1 MKRFGKNFI
10 RAAVCAA
17 GIALLF
23 GVTAC
28 KELFAD
34 IEEDFSY
41 WVSEPVITGFRAA
54 SPVQMNAAGV
64 QCVPSASPAV
74 LIFTVRNPKNFSFIM
89 PGMPGSPTDI
99 ISFGSGIH
107 DSSGTNPPAV
117 TADYTL
123 VQSARDTFTLTYT
136 SAFLERYEY
145 GNGNIGAAIRLYST
159 DGRKFNRIY
168 KFDLEANTVPVL
180 EYAGIGKTT
189 VGTDDYYV
197 LIFRAKD
204 MGIMIGSPAESVHKD
219 IDTMNVTAGGVSLSP
234 ITLSVTGTEFTSSS
248 VDLLAPL
255 AVQKLKS
262 TDPDLSGSGL
272 LRLKTD
278 VKVGGPTKRYAVS
291 VKDTQ
296 GLRSNLI
303 EANTD
308 TSRLHPVKLFDG
320 PSASAAQ
327 ITGTTAGAPKVFA
340 GMNGKNLEARVSPD
354 GVGITGKVYKKNGGN
369 WTETDT
375 VNGTTTAAINLP
387 ALGSSEE
394 AVYKITLKAHLTGY
408 DDSDETEFYVNLLR
422 LEPPVLKIKQ
432 NFADSNAALH
442 TISAGSA
449 GYVSENIVPDAGSY
463 VAATP
468 LVIYNA
474 AGKVELS
481 LTVPAGVTA
490 KYKVG
495 SGSEQSGSSIALN
508 APGTYTLRVWAEKGG
523 AAIDSPEFHIQVI
536 NSVDTYERLK
546 NLVQNTPERGTGQGQ
561 YNYSNSI
568 DIKIGGD
575 LNASSADTEIAVTG
589 GKRLMLSSSS
599 SGTVRTVN
607 AGGLGRIFKISGSN
621 SELELL
627 NIKLTGGF
635 AADGKGGAVC
645 VEAGGMLDLF
655 GSTVITPSTGSD
667 INTQGKNDVYLAN
680 GTSIKPGNS
689 LSGTVPIA
697 RITPQGY
704 NNGNTVL
711 TGTDVGTEYVKFS
724 VTQRKD
730 SAHVWKIGN
739 SGKLISFSSVIN
751 GTDPDAWK
759 KLKDAVQNSP
769 EGSIITINGEI
780 KATNDLNNSGEIV
793 INGTVTIKG
802 KTGAGS
808 DILNANSTGTS
819 APTTK
824 HRIFKVQSGKT
835 LMLENLTLTDGKV
848 SGAGEAGFGGAIFV
862 RGGALTMTNCTL
874 TENTATGGGGI
885 AFKDGKGMT
894 LTNCKIKENEVTNGD
909 GGGISF
915 ETGIYTS
922 EYTITGGE
930 ISENKVIM
938 TDSVNQRFGGGIAV
952 GNFNINITID
962 GCTIKDN
969 RIRGASDK
977 NPRGA
982 GIWFGNRVNCTIKG
996 NTAIENNKAHETGNE
1011 ANLIGQG
1018 GGIQV
1023 DGRTLKIE
1031 GNTKIIGNGAKSG
1044 GGIYVQGGVITLIG
1058 SAVVTPSSGSDEDK
1072 PGKNDVYLGN
1082 GRTIKIVDIL
1092 TGTAPVAR
1100 ITVPDA
1106 NYAVTTQVL
1115 EGDIRYGQPENY
1127 TKFTVTPKG
1136 SGKWEIDS
1144 TGFLQKTPVV
1154 INGSDSGAWQK
1165 LKAAVTAAEEGDT
1178 ITVNGE
1184 IKATNDSGNSGEIVI
1199 NKDLTIQGKT
1209 GANSDILN
1217 ANGDVLEYSN
1227 SHRIFKVT
1235 DGKTLILKKLTLK
1248 GGKAEKFSMDNLD
1261 ASGGGILL
1269 ESGIVSL
1276 SHVTVSDCKAI
1287 TTAGNKG
1294 QGGGIYVKSGTLT
1307 MDNSILSAN
1316 TATKSGGGVYVSNTG
1331 TFEMKGSSC
1340 VTPSS
1345 GSDEDEPGENDVYLE
1360 NGRKIKIVNILTGT
1374 APVARITVPDA
1385 NYAASTQVLDGD
1397 ITNGQPGNYT
1407 KFTVTP
1413 KGSEKWE
1420 IDSTGCLQETPV
1432 VINGADSGAWQKL
1445 KAAVAAAAAGD
1456 TITVRG
1462 SVKATNASGNF
1473 GEIEINKNLTIRGE
1487 TGANSD
1493 ILDANSGNLGSN
1505 ARRIFSVTSGTL
1517 KLSGLTL
1524 KGGKA
1529 AAGANGGGVY
1539 VSNSGAA
1546 ELSDCVIENCTAD
1559 VGGGIGA
1566 SGTAKLTN
1574 TSIKTCVAAS
1584 TSKGGGAVY
1593 AKGCTVELEGC
1604 TLTGNKANDGG
1615 AIYVHGATVNI
1626 TNCTLAGNTAQKNG
1640 GAIYVKK
1647 TDDGIAST
1655 VIIKGGTIGGTGA
1668 DANKVTDTWGFGGG
1682 IYVNDGCI
1690 LKLDKYMG
1698 NGVRIIG
1705 NEAGRAGGVRANN
1718 STVTMENCTISGNKA
1733 TDNSNLGG
1741 GGGVYTHGGTLTMTR
1756 CTLTGNTA
1764 VNNGGGLNIE
1774 KGSAVITNCTVRG
1787 NEAKN
1792 GGAIYVK
1799 EIDGTAST
1807 VTIEGG
1813 TVGGTGTDDAN
1824 KATGTGSNGNGG
1836 GIYVGEH
1843 CGLNLQDSTGTGAQG
1858 IRIIG
1863 NQAAKGKGV
1872 YATNTVVMK
1881 DRTQIDVNNDVYL
1894 DSGSKIR
1901 ADSVLNPPGGTAAC
1915 ITVPDDK
1922 YNTGTQVLLAGTG
1935 VTLAN
1940 EAGKFTVT
1948 PKIVGGTTQQWQVNN
1963 TGYLQPK

>member
-1 MKRFGKNFI
+1 
-10 RAAVCAA
+10 
-17 GIALLF
+17 
-23 GVTAC
+23 
-28 KELFAD
+28 
-34 IEEDFSY
+34 
-41 WVSEPVITGFRAA
+41 
-54 SPVQMNAAGV
+54 
-64 QCVPSASPAV
+64 
-74 LIFTVRNPKNFSFIM
+74 M

-99 ISFGSGIH
+99 VSFGSGIH

-136 SAFLERYEY
+136 SAFLKRYEY
-145 GNGNIGAAIRLYST
+145 GSANIGAAIKLYST

-168 KFDLEANTVPVL
+168 KFDLYANTAPVL

-204 MGIMIGSPAESVHKD
+204 MDTMIGSPGESVHKD

-248 VDLLAPL
+248 ADLLAPL

-262 TDPDLSGSGL
+262 TDPDISGSGL

-308 TSRLHPVKLFDG
+308 TTRLDPVKLFDD
-320 PSASAAQ
+320 SSVSAAQ

-340 GMNGKNLEARVSPD
+340 DMNGKNLEARVSPD
-354 GVGITGKVYKKNGGN
+354 GVGITGKIYKKNGGN

-422 LEPPVLKIKQ
+422 LEPPVLKIRQ
-432 NFADSNAALH
+432 NFAAGNAALH
-442 TISAGSA
+442 SISAGSA
-449 GYVSENIVPDAGSY
+449 GYVSEDIIPDADSY

-508 APGTYTLRVWAEKGG
+508 APGPYSLKVWAEKGG

-546 NLVQNTPERGTGQGQ
+546 NLVQNTPARGTGQGQ

-575 LNASSADTEIAVTG
+575 LSASSADTEIAVTG
-589 GKRLMLSSSS
+589 GKKLELTTLP
-599 SGTVRTVN
+599 SGTVRIIDAN
-607 AGGLGRIFKISGSN
+607 NSGRIFKISGSN
-621 SELELL
+621 SELGLL
-627 NIKLTGGF
+627 NIKLTGGD

-645 VEAGGMLDLF
+645 VEAGGTLDLF
-655 GSTVITPSTGSD
+655 GSTVITLSTGSD

-680 GTSIKPGNS
+680 GTSIKLDATLLGAA
-689 LSGTVPIA
+689 PIA
-697 RITPQGY
+697 RITPQVY

-711 TGTDVGTEYVKFS
+711 TGTYVGSQYQRFS
-724 VTQRKD
+724 VTQLTD
-730 SAHVWKIGN
+730 SERVWKIGN
-739 SGKLISFSSVIN
+739 SGRLISFSSVIN

-759 KLKDAVQNSP
+759 NLKDAVQSSP

-808 DILNANSTGTS
+808 DILNANSTGTN

-824 HRIFKVQSGKT
+824 HRIFNVQSGKT

-862 RGGALTMTNCTL
+862 KGGALTMKNCTL
-874 TENTATGGGGI
+874 TDNTATRGGGI
-885 AFKDGKGMT
+885 AFVDGEGMT

-915 ETGIYTS
+915 ETGTYTS

-938 TDSVNQRFGGGIAV
+938 TDSVNQYSGGGIAV
-952 GNFNINITID
+952 GNLGINITID

-969 RIRGASDK
+969 RIRGASGK

-982 GIWFGNRVNCTIKG
+982 GMWFGLGVNCTIKG
-996 NTAIENNKAHETGNE
+996 NTTIENNKAHETGNE

-1023 DGRTLKIE
+1023 DSGTLRIE
-1031 GNTKIIGNGAKSG
+1031 DNTEIIGNGAKSG

-1115 EGDIRYGQPENY
+1115 EGDIRYGQPKNY

-1136 SGKWEIDS
+1136 SQKWEVDMD
-1144 TGFLQKTPVV
+1144 GFLQKTPVV
-1154 INGSDSGAWQK
+1154 INGS
-1165 LKAAVTAAEEGDT
+1165 
-1178 ITVNGE
+1178 
-1184 IKATNDSGNSGEIVI
+1184 
-1199 NKDLTIQGKT
+1199 
-1209 GANSDILN
+1209 
-1217 ANGDVLEYSN
+1217 
-1227 SHRIFKVT
+1227 
-1235 DGKTLILKKLTLK
+1235 
-1248 GGKAEKFSMDNLD
+1248 
-1261 ASGGGILL
+1261 
-1269 ESGIVSL
+1269 
-1276 SHVTVSDCKAI
+1276 
-1287 TTAGNKG
+1287 
-1294 QGGGIYVKSGTLT
+1294 
-1307 MDNSILSAN
+1307 
-1316 TATKSGGGVYVSNTG
+1316 
-1331 TFEMKGSSC
+1331 
-1340 VTPSS
+1340 
-1345 GSDEDEPGENDVYLE
+1345 
-1360 NGRKIKIVNILTGT
+1360 
-1374 APVARITVPDA
+1374 
-1385 NYAASTQVLDGD
+1385 
-1397 ITNGQPGNYT
+1397 
-1407 KFTVTP
+1407 
-1413 KGSEKWE
+1413 
-1420 IDSTGCLQETPV
+1420 
-1432 VINGADSGAWQKL
+1432 DSGAWQKL

-1487 TGANSD
+1487 TGAGSD

-1505 ARRIFSVTSGTL
+1505 ARRIFWVNSGTL
-1517 KLSGLTL
+1517 KLNGLTL

-1529 AAGANGGGVY
+1529 PAAAHGGGVY
-1539 VSNSGAA
+1539 VGNSGAA
-1546 ELSDCVIENCTAD
+1546 ELSDCVIENCTASR
-1559 VGGGIGA
+1559 GGGIGA
-1566 SGTAKLTN
+1566 SGNVKLTN
-1574 TSIKTCVAAS
+1574 TSIKTCEAAS
-1584 TSKGGGAVY
+1584 TFKCGGAVY

-1615 AIYVHGATVNI
+1615 AIYVYGAIVNI
-1626 TNCTLAGNTAQKNG
+1626 TNCTLTRNTAEKNGGAVYAVKDGGAVSTVTIKGGTIGGTGTDANKVTDPYGFGGGIYINDDCTLKLDKYMGNGVRIIGNKAGRAGGVRANNSTVIMTGCTFSGNSATDSTPLGGGGGVYTHKGTLSMTNCTLTHNMAIKGGGVILEGTNTTMSNCTLTRNEAENG

-1647 TDDGIAST
+1647 TDDGIASN
-1655 VIIKGGTIGGTGA
+1655 VIIAGGTIGGT
-1668 DANKVTDTWGFGGG
+1668 
-1682 IYVNDGCI
+1682 
-1690 LKLDKYMG
+1690 
-1698 NGVRIIG
+1698 
-1705 NEAGRAGGVRANN
+1705 AG
-1718 STVTMENCTISGNKA
+1718 T
-1733 TDNSNLGG
+1733 
-1741 GGGVYTHGGTLTMTR
+1741 
-1756 CTLTGNTA
+1756 
-1764 VNNGGGLNIE
+1764 
-1774 KGSAVITNCTVRG
+1774 
-1787 NEAKN
+1787 
-1792 GGAIYVK
+1792 
-1799 EIDGTAST
+1799 
-1807 VTIEGG
+1807 
-1813 TVGGTGTDDAN
+1813 DAN
-1824 KATGTGSNGNGG
+1824 KATGSNGSGG

-1858 IRIIG
+1858 LRIIG

-1872 YATNTVVMK
+1872 YATNTVVAMK

>member
-1 MKRFGKNFI
+1 MKRSDKNFI

-23 GVTAC
+23 SVTAC

-74 LIFTVRNPKNFSFIM
+74 LTFTVRNPKNFSFIM

-99 ISFGSGIH
+99 ISFGSGI
-107 DSSGTNPPAV
+107 SASQGT
-117 TADYTL
+117 DYTL
-123 VQSARDTFTLTYT
+123 VQSTRDTLTLTYT

-145 GNGNIGAAIRLYST
+145 GNGNIGAAIKLYST

-204 MGIMIGSPAESVHKD
+204 MDTMIGSPGESVHKD

-248 VDLLAPL
+248 ADLLAPL

-262 TDPDLSGSGL
+262 TDPDISGSGL

-308 TSRLHPVKLFDG
+308 TTRLDPVKLFDD
-320 PSASAAQ
+320 SSVSAAQ

-340 GMNGKNLEARVSPD
+340 DMNGKNLEARVSPD
-354 GVGITGKVYKKNGGN
+354 GVGITGKIYKKNGGN
-369 WTETDT
+369 WIETDT
-375 VNGTTTAAINLP
+375 VSGTTTAAINLP

-422 LEPPVLKIKQ
+422 LEPPVLKIRQ

-442 TISAGSA
+442 SISAGSA
-449 GYVSENIVPDAGSY
+449 GYVSEDIIPDANSY

-508 APGTYTLRVWAEKGG
+508 APGIYTLKVWAEKGG
-523 AAIDSPEFHIQVI
+523 AVISSPEFHIQVI

-546 NLVQNTPERGTGQGQ
+546 NLVQNTPARGTGQGQ

-568 DIKIGGD
+568 DIKIVGD

-589 GKRLMLSSSS
+589 GKKLMLSSLP
-599 SGTVRTVN
+599 SGTVRIIDAN
-607 AGGLGRIFKISGSN
+607 NSGRIFKISGSN
-621 SELELL
+621 SELGLL

-635 AADGKGGAVC
+635 AADGKGGAVF
-645 VEAGGMLDLF
+645 VEAGSTLDLF

-680 GTSIKPGNS
+680 GTSIKLDATLLGAA
-689 LSGTVPIA
+689 PIA
-697 RITPQGY
+697 RITPQVY

-711 TGTDVGTEYVKFS
+711 TGTDVGSEYWKFS

-730 SAHVWKIGN
+730 SEHVWKIGN
-739 SGKLISFSSVIN
+739 SGRLISFSSVIN

-759 KLKDAVQNSP
+759 KLKEAVQNSP

-780 KATNDLNNSGEIV
+780 KATNALNNSGEIV

-808 DILNANSTGTS
+808 DILNANSTGTN
-819 APTTK
+819 APTAK

-848 SGAGEAGFGGAIFV
+848 SGAGEAGLGGAIFV
-862 RGGALTMTNCTL
+862 KGGALAMTNCTL
-874 TENTATGGGGI
+874 TDNTATRGGGI

-915 ETGIYTS
+915 ETGTYTS

-938 TDSVNQRFGGGIAV
+938 TDSVNQYSGGGIAV
-952 GNFNINITID
+952 GNLGINITID

-969 RIRGASDK
+969 RIRGASGK

-982 GIWFGNRVNCTIKG
+982 GMWFGLGVNCTIKG
-996 NTAIENNKAHETGNE
+996 NTTIENNKAHETGNE

-1023 DGRTLKIE
+1023 DSGTLRIE
-1031 GNTKIIGNGAKSG
+1031 DNTEIIGNGAKSG

-1100 ITVPDA
+1100 ITVADDKYKPM
-1106 NYAVTTQVL
+1106 TQVL
-1115 EGDIRYGQPENY
+1115 EGDIRYGQPKNY

-1154 INGSDSGAWQK
+1154 INGADSGAWQK

-1184 IKATNDSGNSGEIVI
+1184 IKATNDSGNRGEIVI

-1235 DGKTLILKKLTLK
+1235 GGKTLTLENLTLK

-1316 TATKSGGGVYVSNTG
+1316 TASESGGGVYVGNTG

-1340 VTPSS
+1340 ITPSS
-1345 GSDEDEPGENDVYLE
+1345 
-1360 NGRKIKIVNILTGT
+1360 
-1374 APVARITVPDA
+1374 
-1385 NYAASTQVLDGD
+1385 
-1397 ITNGQPGNYT
+1397 
-1407 KFTVTP
+1407 
-1413 KGSEKWE
+1413 
-1420 IDSTGCLQETPV
+1420 
-1432 VINGADSGAWQKL
+1432 
-1445 KAAVAAAAAGD
+1445 
-1456 TITVRG
+1456 
-1462 SVKATNASGNF
+1462 
-1473 GEIEINKNLTIRGE
+1473 
-1487 TGANSD
+1487 
-1493 ILDANSGNLGSN
+1493 
-1505 ARRIFSVTSGTL
+1505 
-1517 KLSGLTL
+1517 
-1524 KGGKA
+1524 
-1529 AAGANGGGVY
+1529 
-1539 VSNSGAA
+1539 
-1546 ELSDCVIENCTAD
+1546 
-1559 VGGGIGA
+1559 
-1566 SGTAKLTN
+1566 
-1574 TSIKTCVAAS
+1574 
-1584 TSKGGGAVY
+1584 
-1593 AKGCTVELEGC
+1593 
-1604 TLTGNKANDGG
+1604 
-1615 AIYVHGATVNI
+1615 
-1626 TNCTLAGNTAQKNG
+1626 
-1640 GAIYVKK
+1640 
-1647 TDDGIAST
+1647 
-1655 VIIKGGTIGGTGA
+1655 
-1668 DANKVTDTWGFGGG
+1668 
-1682 IYVNDGCI
+1682 
-1690 LKLDKYMG
+1690 
-1698 NGVRIIG
+1698 
-1705 NEAGRAGGVRANN
+1705 
-1718 STVTMENCTISGNKA
+1718 
-1733 TDNSNLGG
+1733 
-1741 GGGVYTHGGTLTMTR
+1741 
-1756 CTLTGNTA
+1756 
-1764 VNNGGGLNIE
+1764 
-1774 KGSAVITNCTVRG
+1774 
-1787 NEAKN
+1787 
-1792 GGAIYVK
+1792 
-1799 EIDGTAST
+1799 
-1807 VTIEGG
+1807 
-1813 TVGGTGTDDAN
+1813 
-1824 KATGTGSNGNGG
+1824 
-1836 GIYVGEH
+1836 
-1843 CGLNLQDSTGTGAQG
+1843 
-1858 IRIIG
+1858 
-1863 NQAAKGKGV
+1863 
-1872 YATNTVVMK
+1872 
-1881 DRTQIDVNNDVYL
+1881 
-1894 DSGSKIR
+1894 
-1901 ADSVLNPPGGTAAC
+1901 
-1915 ITVPDDK
+1915 
-1922 YNTGTQVLLAGTG
+1922 
-1935 VTLAN
+1935 
-1940 EAGKFTVT
+1940 
-1948 PKIVGGTTQQWQVNN
+1948 
-1963 TGYLQPK
+1963 

>member
-1 MKRFGKNFI
+1 MREFGMKRFGKNFI

-23 GVTAC
+23 GMTAC

-41 WVSEPVITGFRAA
+41 WVSEPVITGFRSA

-74 LIFTVRNPKNFSFIM
+74 LTFTVRNPKNFSFIM

-99 ISFGSGIH
+99 ISFGSGI
-107 DSSGTNPPAV
+107 SASQGT
-117 TADYTL
+117 DYTL
-123 VQSARDTFTLTYT
+123 VQSTRDTLTLTYT

-145 GNGNIGAAIRLYST
+145 GNGNIGAAIKLYST

-204 MGIMIGSPAESVHKD
+204 MDTMIGSPAESVHKD

-248 VDLLAPL
+248 ADLLAPL

-262 TDPDLSGSGL
+262 TDPDISGSGL
-272 LRLKTD
+272 LRLKID

-308 TSRLHPVKLFDG
+308 TTRLDPVKLFDD
-320 PSASAAQ
+320 SSVSAAQ

-340 GMNGKNLEARVSPD
+340 DMNGKNLEARVSPD
-354 GVGITGKVYKKNGGN
+354 GVGITGKIYKKNGGN

-422 LEPPVLKIKQ
+422 LEPPVLKIRQ

-442 TISAGSA
+442 SISAGSA
-449 GYVSENIVPDAGSY
+449 GYVSEDIIPDAGSY

-474 AGKVELS
+474 AGKIELS

-495 SGSEQSGSSIALN
+495 SGSEQSGSAIALN
-508 APGTYTLRVWAEKGG
+508 APGIYKLKVWAEKGG
-523 AAIDSPEFHIQVI
+523 AAIGSPEFHIQVI
-536 NSVDTYERLK
+536 NSLDTYERLK
-546 NLVQNTPERGTGQGQ
+546 NLVQNTPARGTGQGQ

-568 DIKIGGD
+568 DIKIGD
-575 LNASSADTEIAVTG
+575 NLSASSADTEIAVTG
-589 GKRLMLSSSS
+589 GKKLMLSSSS
-599 SGTVRTVN
+599 SGTVRIIDAN
-607 AGGLGRIFKISGSN
+607 NSGRIFKISGSN
-621 SELELL
+621 SELGLL
-627 NIKLTGGF
+627 NIKLTGGD

-645 VEAGGMLDLF
+645 VEAGGTLDLF

-680 GTSIKPGNS
+680 GTSIKLDATLLGAA
-689 LSGTVPIA
+689 PIA

-711 TGTDVGTEYVKFS
+711 TGTAVGTEYLKFS

-730 SAHVWKIGN
+730 SEHVWKIAN
-739 SGKLISFSSVIN
+739 SGRLISFSSVIN
-751 GTDPDAWK
+751 ASDPDAWK
-759 KLKDAVQNSP
+759 NLKDAVQNSP

-808 DILNANSTGTS
+808 DILNANSTGTN

-862 RGGALTMTNCTL
+862 KGGALAMTNCTL

-894 LTNCKIKENEVTNGD
+894 LTNCKIKDNEVTDGD
-909 GGGISF
+909 GGGIYF
-915 ETGIYTS
+915 EDGIYTS

-938 TDSVNQRFGGGIAV
+938 IGTTDQRFGGGIAV
-952 GNFNINITID
+952 GNFDINITID

-1072 PGKNDVYLGN
+1072 PGKNDVYLEN
-1082 GRTIKIVDIL
+1082 GRTIKIVDTL

-1106 NYAVTTQVL
+1106 NYVVTTQVL
-1115 EGDIRYGQPENY
+1115 EGDIRYGQPKNY

-1136 SGKWEIDS
+1136 SQKWEVDMD
-1144 TGFLQKTPVV
+1144 GFLQKTPVV

-1165 LKAAVTAAEEGDT
+1165 LKAAVTAAADGDV

-1209 GANSDILN
+1209 GAGSDILN
-1217 ANGDVLEYSN
+1217 ANGDALGYPN
-1227 SHRIFKVT
+1227 AHRIFKVT
-1235 DGKTLILKKLTLK
+1235 GGKTLMLEKLTLK
-1248 GGKAEKFSMDNLD
+1248 GGKAEKASTGDLN

-1269 ESGIVSL
+1269 ESGTVSL

-1294 QGGGIYVKSGTLT
+1294 QGGGIYVKSGTFT

-1345 GSDEDEPGENDVYLE
+1345 GSDKDTPGENDVYLE

-1420 IDSTGCLQETPV
+1420 IDSTGCLQKTPV

-1462 SVKATNASGNF
+1462 SVKATNASGNS

-1487 TGANSD
+1487 TGAGSD

-1615 AIYVHGATVNI
+1615 AIYVYGAIVNI
-1626 TNCTLAGNTAQKNG
+1626 TNCTLTRNTAEKNGGAVYAVKDGGAVSTVTIKGGTIGGTGTDANTVTDPYGFGGGIYINDDCTLKLDKYMGNGVRIIGNKAGRAGGVRANNSTVIMTGCTFSGNSATDSTPLGGGGGVYTHKGTLSMTNCTLTHNTAIKGGGVILEGTNTTMSNCTLTRNEAENG

-1647 TDDGIAST
+1647 TDDGIASN
-1655 VIIKGGTIGGTGA
+1655 VIIAGGTIGGTGA
-1668 DANKVTDTWGFGGG
+1668 DANK
-1682 IYVNDGCI
+1682 
-1690 LKLDKYMG
+1690 
-1698 NGVRIIG
+1698 
-1705 NEAGRAGGVRANN
+1705 A
-1718 STVTMENCTISGNKA
+1718 
-1733 TDNSNLGG
+1733 
-1741 GGGVYTHGGTLTMTR
+1741 
-1756 CTLTGNTA
+1756 
-1764 VNNGGGLNIE
+1764 
-1774 KGSAVITNCTVRG
+1774 
-1787 NEAKN
+1787 
-1792 GGAIYVK
+1792 
-1799 EIDGTAST
+1799 
-1807 VTIEGG
+1807 
-1813 TVGGTGTDDAN
+1813 
-1824 KATGTGSNGNGG
+1824 TGSNGSGG

-1858 IRIIG
+1858 LRIIG

-1872 YATNTVVMK
+1872 YAKNTIVAMK

-1894 DSGSKIR
+1894 DSGSEIR

-1915 ITVPDDK
+1915 ITVPDNK

-1963 TGYLQPK
+1963 AGYLQPK